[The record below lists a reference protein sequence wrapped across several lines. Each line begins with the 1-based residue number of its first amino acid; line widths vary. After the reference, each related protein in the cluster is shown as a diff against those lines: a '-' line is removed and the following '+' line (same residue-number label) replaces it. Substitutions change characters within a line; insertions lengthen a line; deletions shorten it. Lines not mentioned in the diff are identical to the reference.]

1 MWEYV
6 QGWPIL
12 SGGRKKSAI
21 TPSDSLSA
29 KVLTVG
35 PLTQLLSSKK
45 LLLILFFPHF
55 PHLTW
60 RKLKDI
66 QQFIGKAEW
75 CFSQSVVLCWIDSKF
90 STVITSTRIT
100 RDACTPGLWS
110 NVSDFPRVGY
120 SRSCDIRKHLNC
132 IYLYG
137 VSFGNY
143 CLRIIISNIIEQW
156 GLYLKEFP
164 LLYRL
169 RSHKILRFTQKQT
182 TDVLHTEQVE
192 VPALSS
198 FLHRSFPS

>member
-21 TPSDSLSA
+21 TPSDSLSV

-66 QQFIGKAEW
+66 QQFIGKAER
-75 CFSQSVVLCWIDSKF
+75 CFSQLYCAELIQNSAQWSLAPESHQAEMLAHQASDQMDPIFLEWDIQEAAVSG
-90 STVITSTRIT
+90 STLT
-100 RDACTPGLWS
+100 
-110 NVSDFPRVGY
+110 
-120 SRSCDIRKHLNC
+120 DIC
-132 IYLYG
+132 M
-137 VSFGNY
+137 
-143 CLRIIISNIIEQW
+143 
-156 GLYLKEFP
+156 
-164 LLYRL
+164 
-169 RSHKILRFTQKQT
+169 
-182 TDVLHTEQVE
+182 
-192 VPALSS
+192 A
-198 FLHRSFPS
+198 